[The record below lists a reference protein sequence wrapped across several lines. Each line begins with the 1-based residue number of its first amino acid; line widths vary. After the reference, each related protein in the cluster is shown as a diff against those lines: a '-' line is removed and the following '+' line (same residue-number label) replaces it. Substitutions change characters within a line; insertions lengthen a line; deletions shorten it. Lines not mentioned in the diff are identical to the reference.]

1 MYTWSRQRG
10 PTSTASGIPAPMETG
25 LAVGEDRPWTGDTL
39 NGSANRGARG
49 VIAWYMRKGLHTER
63 ALGRPGPETPN
74 GVDRGPESRTRGR
87 GISHV
92 LRSYRSD
99 ARTQNSHPRRPPRG
113 PEMAAGDTKTARHRR
128 QVAPEPQAVGRR
140 QILMQNAECRMQ
152 NEPDLKG
159 QCND

>member
-1 MYTWSRQRG
+1 MMYTWSRQRG

-25 LAVGEDRPWTGDTL
+25 LAAGEDRPWTGDTL

-63 ALGRPGPETPN
+63 VLGRPGPETPN

-92 LRSYRSD
+92 RRSYRSD
-99 ARTQNSHPRRPPRG
+99 ARPETPTRADRRAA
-113 PEMAAGDTKTARHRR
+113 PEMAAGDTKTADTDGRWPR
-128 QVAPEPQAVGRR
+128 GRR
-140 QILMQNAECRMQ
+140 RWDAA
-152 NEPDLKG
+152 KF
-159 QCND
+159 